1 MLKDWRVNAL
11 WLVFATVAV
20 VSGALALRRPEFDR
34 LADLHVYVG
43 AVRQAQSGRPLY
55 EYAADNGDPFT
66 YPPFAALVLWPLGWM
81 SESVTRVLW
90 LVAVVAAVAVI
101 AVALAAC
108 WEHAPRRQLFA
119 GVLACV
125 LIASAP
131 VQSDLRFG
139 QISIFVVVLT
149 LLDALEITPA
159 RWRGVLV
166 GLAAAIKLTPL
177 LFVVFFLL
185 AGRRRD
191 ALRAAAAFAGSA
203 VVAAVLLPADSLQ
216 FWTASLFSTA
226 RVGDMAS
233 LGNQSLHAVLGRAGI
248 GAEHRPV
255 VWLILVVGI
264 CALALWRARGLA
276 REGRRAHAAV
286 LVGCATIAASPV
298 SWTHHQV
305 WTVLAGMLLVASAGS
320 ARRAAGAFLLVVMTL
335 SLANLTIESATTPG
349 LQFVFSNIRGIS
361 VAVICCVGLGGAL
374 NARKAARDNAVAL
387 GARSVWARGLTSAVA
402 GIAVFALLPLPPS
415 VDPGLRL
422 NDFDQTRQVFSQMH
436 VCWGDGA
443 GECSRDGSQG
453 GRMLLNYSVGSDGQR
468 SSVEGW
474 VSPRVARLSMRT
486 APGAPLHAV
495 PIWDLGDGERVFSF
509 TGTNLHYAQF
519 LAYDAD
525 DRLIEN
531 PPRDLW
537 K

>member
-11 WLVFATVAV
+11 WLVFGTVAV

-43 AVRQAQSGRPLY
+43 AVRQVQSGRPLY

-66 YPPFAALVLWPLGWM
+66 YPPFAALVLWPVGWL

-90 LVAVVAAVAVI
+90 LVAVVVAVVVI
-101 AVALAAC
+101 AVALAAR
-108 WEHAPRRQLFA
+108 WDRADRRQLFA

-125 LIASAP
+125 LIVSAP

-191 ALRAAAAFAGSA
+191 ALRAAAAFAGCA
-203 VVAAVLLPADSLQ
+203 VVAAVALPADSLR
-216 FWTASLFSTA
+216 FWTTSLFSTS

-233 LGNQSLHAVLGRAGI
+233 LGNQSLHAILGRAGI
-248 GAEHRPV
+248 GPEYRPV
-255 VWLILVVGI
+255 VWLVLVAVI

-276 REGRRAHAAV
+276 TEGRRAHAAV
-286 LVGCATIAASPV
+286 LVGCATIAACPV

-320 ARRAAGAFLLVVMTL
+320 ARRAAGAFLLVIMTL
-335 SLANLTIESATTPG
+335 SVSNLAIESATTPG

-374 NARKAARDNAVAL
+374 TARKAARENAVTP
-387 GARSVWARGLTSAVA
+387 GARSVWARGLASAAA
-402 GIAVFALLPLPPS
+402 GVAVFALLPLPPS

-422 NDFDQTRQVFSQMH
+422 DDLDQTRQVFSQMS
-436 VCWGDGA
+436 VCWGDSA
-443 GECSRDGSQG
+443 GGCSRDGTQG
-453 GRMLLNYSVGSDGQR
+453 GLFLLNYEVGSDGER
-468 SSVEGW
+468 ASVDGW
-474 VSPRVARLSMRT
+474 VSPRVARLAMRT
-486 APGAPLHAV
+486 APGAPLHFV
-495 PIWDLGDGERVFSF
+495 PIWDLGGGERVFSF
-509 TGTNLHYAQF
+509 SGTNLYYAQF
-519 LAYDAD
+519 LAFDAD
-525 DRLIEN
+525 GRLIEN

>member
-1 MLKDWRVNAL
+1 MFKHWRVSAL
-11 WLVFATVAV
+11 WFVFATVAV
-20 VSGALALRRPEFDR
+20 ASGALVLRRPEFDR

-43 AVRQAQSGRPLY
+43 AVRHVQSGRPLY

-81 SESVTRVLW
+81 SESVVRVLW
-90 LVAVVAAVAVI
+90 LTAVVAAVAVI
-101 AVALAAC
+101 AAALAAR
-108 WEHAPRRQLFA
+108 WEHAERRQLFA

-139 QISIFVVVLT
+139 QISIFVVLLT

-203 VVAAVLLPADSLQ
+203 AVAAVLLPADSVQ
-216 FWTASLFSTA
+216 FWTRSLFSTS

-233 LGNQSLHAVLGRAGI
+233 LGNQSLHAILGRAGI
-248 GAEHRPV
+248 GPEHRPV
-255 VWLILVVGI
+255 VWLVLVAVI
-264 CALALWRARGLA
+264 CALALWRARSLA
-276 REGRRAHAAV
+276 AEGRHAHAAV

-335 SLANLTIESATTPG
+335 SVANVAIESSTTPG

-374 NARKAARDNAVAL
+374 TVRKAAREGGVAH
-387 GARSVWARGLTSAVA
+387 GAKSVWARGLTSAAA

-415 VDPGLRL
+415 VDPGLHL
-422 NDFDQTRQVFSQMH
+422 NGLDQTRQVFSQFT
-436 VCWGDGA
+436 VCWDDPA
-443 GECSRDGSQG
+443 GGCNRDGSQG
-453 GRMLLNYSVGSDGQR
+453 GLMLLNYSVGSDGQR
-468 SSVEGW
+468 SNVEGW
-474 VSPRVARLSMRT
+474 VSPRVARLAMRT
-486 APGAPLHAV
+486 APGAPMHFV
-495 PIWDLGDGERVFSF
+495 PIWDLGGGERVFSF
-509 TGTNLHYAQF
+509 TGTNLYYAQF
-519 LAYDAD
+519 LAYDAGG
-525 DRLIEN
+525 RLIEN